1 MRINTNG
8 ETVKTV
14 IGVVQKRGPG
24 SERVFGSAAH
34 EAVERCK
41 GLGVPDFVRTVEM
54 HLPQI
59 VLISDDSVLQVCCE
73 ARFNVVQQRTG
84 HHELFIHESLAKE
97 FIDFL
102 ELREYL
108 IVDPAFAI
116 PLRKFWS

>member
-1 MRINTNG
+1 MRINTNA
-8 ETVKTV
+8 ETLNTL
-14 IGVVQKRGPG
+14 IRIVQKRGPG

-84 HHELFIHESLAKE
+84 HHWLFLHDTLARE
-97 FIDFL
+97 FL
-102 ELREYL
+102 SVLVL
-108 IVDPAFAI
+108 
-116 PLRKFWS
+116 WMTH